1 MKIIKNGAIV
11 LVLCLFASCSNTS
24 GEKASVIS
32 ESEVANAVEALNNA
46 LVDPQTKLL
55 KSLVSEKL
63 TYGHSGGN
71 IQDKQE
77 FIDDLVNGPFDFLSI
92 KASDEHIAIYGNTAV
107 ARHIMSAKGDNK
119 GESVDV
125 HIGII
130 LIFQKE
136 KDGLKLLARQA
147 YKL

>member
-1 MKIIKNGAIV
+1 MKSIKNGAIV
-11 LVLCLFASCSNTS
+11 LALCLFVSCSNAS
-24 GEKASVIS
+24 GEKDIVID
-32 ESEVANAVEALNNA
+32 ESEVASAVEALNNA

-55 KSLVSEKL
+55 EGLVSEKL

-71 IQDKQE
+71 IQNKQE

-92 KASDEHIAIYGNTAV
+92 NASDQHIAIYGSTAV
-107 ARHIMSAKGDNK
+107 ARHIMSAKGENK

-136 KDGLKLLARQA
+136 KGSLKLLARQA

>member
-1 MKIIKNGAIV
+1 MKIIKTGLIV
-11 LVLCLFASCSNTS
+11 MALCIVASCSNTKE
-24 GEKASVIS
+24 EKDIVIT
-32 ESEVANAVEALNNA
+32 ESEVSHAVEALNNA

-55 KSLVSEKL
+55 EDLVSEKL
-63 TYGHSGGN
+63 TYGHSSGT
-71 IQDKQE
+71 IQNKQE

-92 KASDEHIAIYGNTAV
+92 TALDQHIAIYGNTAV
-107 ARHIMSAKGDNK
+107 ARHIMSAKGANK
-119 GESVDV
+119 EASVDV
-125 HIGII
+125 NIGII

>member
-1 MKIIKNGAIV
+1 MKIIKTGLIV
-11 LVLCLFASCSNTS
+11 MALCIVASCSNTKE
-24 GEKASVIS
+24 EKASVIT
-32 ESEVANAVEALNNA
+32 ESEVSHAVEVLNNA

-55 KSLVSEKL
+55 EGLVSEEL
-63 TYGHSGGN
+63 TYGHSSGT
-71 IQDKQE
+71 IQNKQE

-92 KASDEHIAIYGNTAV
+92 TALDQHIAIYGNTAV
-107 ARHIMSAKGDNK
+107 ARHIMSAKGANK
-119 GESVDV
+119 EASVDV
-125 HIGII
+125 NIGII